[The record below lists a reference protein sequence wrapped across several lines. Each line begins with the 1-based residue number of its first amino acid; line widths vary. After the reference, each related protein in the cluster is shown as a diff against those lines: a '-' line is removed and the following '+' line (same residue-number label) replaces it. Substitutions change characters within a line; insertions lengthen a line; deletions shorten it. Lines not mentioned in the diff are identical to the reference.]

1 MAGEFDLIRKYLT
14 PLTEGTPGA
23 LGLNDDAGLLK
34 VPDGE
39 ELVVTADAMAEGVHF
54 LSDDAPDGVA
64 QKLLRVNLSDLAAM
78 GAAPLGYLVT
88 AALPAARAEGWM
100 AGLAKGL
107 ARDQARYAISLL
119 GGDTTRSGAGAVLSL
134 TALGSVP
141 PGNALK
147 RSTARAGDL
156 VFVSGSIGDAFLGLK
171 VRQGELAGLDPV
183 ERDYL
188 AGRYRLPEPRLD
200 LGRALVAEGLA
211 SAAIDVSDGLVADL
225 GHIVRTSGLAARIEA
240 AAVPL
245 SPAARSALSDEPG
258 LLPQL
263 VTGGDDYELLFTA
276 GPERE
281 TAIAALAER
290 LGLALTRIG
299 ALAAGEGVTLV
310 DRQGDPVA
318 LDATGWTH
326 F

>member
-1 MAGEFDLIRKYLT
+1 MAGEFDLIEKYLS
-14 PLTEGTPGA
+14 PLAEGAPGA
-23 LGLNDDAGLLK
+23 LGLNDDAALFRAPAGQ
-34 VPDGE
+34 

-54 LSDDAPDGVA
+54 LSDDPPDEVA

-88 AALPAARAEGWM
+88 AALPAERAESWM
-100 AGLAKGL
+100 VALAKGL
-107 ARDQARYAISLL
+107 ARDQARFGLSLL
-119 GGDTTRSGAGAVLSL
+119 GGDTTRSGAGVVLSL
-134 TALGSVP
+134 TALGSLP
-141 PGNALK
+141 AGRALK
-147 RSTARAGDL
+147 RSTARDGDL
-156 VFVSGSIGDAFLGLK
+156 VFVSGSVGDAILGLK
-171 VRQGELAGLDPV
+171 ARQGGLTGLDPD

-188 AGRYRLPEPRLD
+188 VGRYRLPEPRVA
-200 LGRALVAEGLA
+200 LGQALLSEGLA

-225 GHIVRTSGLAARIEA
+225 GHIARTSGLAAHVEA

-245 SPAARSALSDEPG
+245 SPAARSALSAEPV
-258 LLPQL
+258 LLPEL

-281 TAIAALAER
+281 AALAALAGR

-299 ALAAGEGVTLV
+299 VLAAGRGVTLR

-318 LDATGWTH
+318 LEATGWTH